1 MYTNK
6 KKSPVKPVNPLI
18 LRAILSINEVDTT
31 NFNDDEI
38 QFTPELAE
46 RFGESRQWSFEITI
60 MDSTNKNKLETP
72 TTIQKAKHDIKNQKR
87 LQR

>member
-1 MYTNK
+1 MYTSK
-6 KKSPVKPVNPLI
+6 QKSPVKPVNPLI

-46 RFGESRQWSFEITI
+46 RFGESRQ
-60 MDSTNKNKLETP
+60 
-72 TTIQKAKHDIKNQKR
+72 
-87 LQR
+87 